1 MSTALLRVSA
11 APFVA
16 VLGALALVAF
26 ATALIF
32 EWVGDLARAC
42 PDPENR
48 S

>member
-16 VLGALALVAF
+16 LALAAF
-26 ATALIF
+26 AIALLF
-32 EWVGDLARAC
+32 EWVGDLSRAC